1 MRPNAARLGMGL
13 LIGSLSLLAGCEGGP
28 RAAPATTMPATTT
41 SADLPCPYC
50 QMEHYGWRTHRHGTP
65 LERGAEVMKCPHC
78 RSARE
83 NLWQG
88 GSKPTCDVC
97 AENRERCP
105 MCRKTQ
111 E

>member
-1 MRPNAARLGMGL
+1 MRRNAARLGIGI
-13 LIGSLSLLAGCEGGP
+13 LIGSVSLLAGCEGGP
-28 RAAPATTMPATTT
+28 RAGPATTT
-41 SADLPCPYC
+41 SADLPCPDC
-50 QMEHYGWRTHRHGTP
+50 RMENYGWRTHRHGTP
-65 LERGAEVMKCPHC
+65 LERQAEVMKCPHC

-88 GSKPTCDVC
+88 DPKPTCDVC
-97 AENRERCP
+97 GENRDRCP